1 MLNIIYVVLTMHI
14 YGIQVLF
21 HISYYAK
28 SSFYAGYLDIK
39 FIIGTKLVLMLS
51 MLNMPHIYKGAFF
64 VLYIYAKYISL
75 FICV

>member
-1 MLNIIYVVLTMHI
+1 MLSIDAKYYLMHI
-14 YGIQVLF
+14 YGIKGLF
-21 HISYYAK
+21 LQYYAK
-28 SSFYAGYLDIK
+28 CSFYAGYLDIK